1 MPKHQAFRDDM
12 LAVVKK
18 HGEVLNKLEMLV
30 LVSHLVGQ
38 LVALQD
44 KELITPDHAM
54 EVVRLNIEQGNQEAV
69 AVLS

>member
-1 MPKHQAFRDDM
+1 M